1 MILGPTWMYNRKLSS
16 QEELMRVL
24 GLSFKTL
31 GRVKGSE
38 LNKLGSK
45 GIQNAASP
53 ELKEYSDYCTGQETL
68 GTEKW
73 FSYCQQK
80 SQLIQVQYNISA

>member
-1 MILGPTWMYNRKLSS
+1 MHNCKLSS

-24 GLSFKTL
+24 GLSFKMTL

-38 LNKLGSK
+38 LYKLGNK

-53 ELKEYSDYCTGQETL
+53 ELKEYNDYCTGQETL
-68 GTEKW
+68 GSEK
-73 FSYCQQK
+73 
-80 SQLIQVQYNISA
+80 